1 MRMSLKKNRSTWNL
15 NFKLKHPLNLS
26 FGVLV
31 SSLLVVAHFV
41 FLPIRGAFG
50 TRLSS
55 KWLHLTLLLLLLIF
69 FPQRSTLVDF
79 QLDFQCASAEM
90 VKISLNVVVDN
101 SSTLMLWMVL

>member
-1 MRMSLKKNRSTWNL
+1 MRMSLKNNRSTWNL

-31 SSLLVVAHFV
+31 SFLLVIAHFV

-50 TRLSS
+50 TRLSP

-69 FPQRSTLVDF
+69 FRKEAP
-79 QLDFQCASAEM
+79 
-90 VKISLNVVVDN
+90 
-101 SSTLMLWMVL
+101 